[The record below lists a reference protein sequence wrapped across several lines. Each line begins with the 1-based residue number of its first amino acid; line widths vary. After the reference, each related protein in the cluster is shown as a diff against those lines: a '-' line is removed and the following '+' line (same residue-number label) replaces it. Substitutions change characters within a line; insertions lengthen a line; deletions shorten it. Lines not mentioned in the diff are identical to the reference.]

1 MAAIDHLFSDRP
13 EIRKI
18 DVSTNSTNFFR
29 DVREAV
35 AAQAPAGQGLS
46 LEEAKTEMGYT
57 VPDSSMES
65 WGVNLW
71 ELAWNFNSII
81 PVRPDAALNLIKAAH
96 FYRLKMY
103 YPVLFL
109 FLLQTG
115 PKWGFWRSV
124 H

>member
-1 MAAIDHLFSDRP
+1 
-13 EIRKI
+13 
-18 DVSTNSTNFFR
+18 
-29 DVREAV
+29 
-35 AAQAPAGQGLS
+35 
-46 LEEAKTEMGYT
+46 MGYT

-96 FYRLKMY
+96 FYRLRMY

-109 FLLQTG
+109 FLLQTS
-115 PKWGFWRSV
+115 PKWDFGRLV